1 MGCDDY
7 ACAASASAIS
17 FDDAE
22 RLANEALSL
31 QAGRPNVMFTH
42 LVQMALLRWEQGRLD
57 EVRDELQK
65 LWSSFPGPRLPE
77 HGCRSPT
84 PSW

>member
-1 MGCDDY
+1 MTMRALRALLLG
-7 ACAASASAIS
+7 S

-42 LVQMALLRWEQGRLD
+42 LVQMALSRWEQGRLD
-57 EVRDELQK
+57 ELRDELQTVVEQ
-65 LWSSFPGPRLPE
+65 FPGAAFA
-77 HGCRSPT
+77 RSMAFARRGRA
-84 PSW
+84 